1 MDKYLC
7 KLCLLLPLLYSIR
20 IIAKGGKT
28 TDSTGD
34 RAWGAI
40 GKFAVRFNRIL
51 TVVGIYNS
59 VSNSGNSTNNFDDDN
74 TYTNNE
80 VKFKFYRHAYIA
92 VGL

>member
-1 MDKYLC
+1 MVLHRH
-7 KLCLLLPLLYSIR
+7 L
-20 IIAKGGKT
+20 AKGEKQQT
-28 TDSTGD
+28 QRGD

-40 GKFAVRFNRIL
+40 WKFAVRFNRIL

-92 VGL
+92 VGV

>member
-1 MDKYLC
+1 MEFTLTSHSVSYVRQYDYLNDQ
-7 KLCLLLPLLYSIR
+7 
-20 IIAKGGKT
+20 GGKT

-59 VSNSGNSTNNFDDDN
+59 VSNSGYSTNNFDDDN

-92 VGL
+92 IGI

>member
-1 MDKYLC
+1 MEFILTNLWGNCARLYAYLNNQ
-7 KLCLLLPLLYSIR
+7 
-20 IIAKGGKT
+20 GGKT
-28 TDSTGD
+28 TDSTSD

-92 VGL
+92 IGI

>member
-1 MDKYLC
+1 MRPPIMTFTIWHL
-7 KLCLLLPLLYSIR
+7 
-20 IIAKGGKT
+20 AFNQGGKT

-59 VSNSGNSTNNFDDDN
+59 VSNSGYSTNNFDDDN

-92 VGL
+92 IGI